1 MKRTVL
7 GSVLVLLTVV
17 LLFSCGSKYK
27 GYKSTDSGLYYKFYV
42 QNADSAKPK
51 LGDILTLN
59 LKYGTKDSVLE
70 DTKKYPFP
78 FRLNLLASQFKG
90 DIYEGLAMMAVGDSA
105 SFIMK
110 ADSFFYKIARVPQL
124 PKLIDSTT
132 VLYFDI
138 KLTHIQPKADF
149 EKEQKEMQQ
158 KMMDMKKAEEDSLA
172 NYITANK
179 IKVKP
184 TESGLFFTETKKGN
198 GAQGETGKTIKMHY
212 TGTFLDGKKFD
223 SSLDKGKPLEFQI
236 GSGQVIPAWDEAALK
251 MKVGGKAHIIV
262 PSKLAYR
269 ERGNGPIPPFATLV
283 FDLELIDVK

>member
-1 MKRTVL
+1 MKRSVL

-17 LLFSCGSKYK
+17 LLYSCGSKYK
-27 GYKSTDSGLYYKFYV
+27 GYKETESGLFYKFHV
-42 QNADSAKPK
+42 QNADSAKPQ

-59 LKYGTKDSVLE
+59 LKYGTKDSTLE

-78 FRLNLLASQFKG
+78 FRLNLLAPQFKG
-90 DIYEGLAMMAVGDSA
+90 DIYEGLSMMASGDSA

-110 ADSFFYKIARVPQL
+110 ADSFFYKIARMPQL
-124 PKLIDSTT
+124 PKIIDSTT

-138 KLTHIQPKADF
+138 KLVHIQPKAAF
-149 EKEQKEMQQ
+149 EKEQKEMQE
-158 KMMDMKKAEEDSLA
+158 KMMNMKKLEEDSLA
-172 NYITANK
+172 NYISANK

-184 TESGLFFTETKKGN
+184 TESGLYFTETKKGT
-198 GAQGETGKTIKMHY
+198 GAQAEMGKSVKVHY

-236 GSGQVIPAWDEAALK
+236 GSGQVIPGWDEAVVK
-251 MKVGGKAHIIV
+251 MKVGGKSHVII

-269 ERGNGPIPPFATLV
+269 ERGNGPIPPFTTLI
-283 FDLELIDVK
+283 FDLELLDVK